1 MDKLINKQLAKELEK
16 SLLSELA
23 ELNIKGYQ
31 QYKVQFLDLVEP
43 ISICS

>member
-31 QYKVQFLDLVEP
+31 QYKVL
-43 ISICS
+43 ISGSHGTYF